1 MRGLNWSVRCQKKEL
16 KLNGKK
22 TLNALKDA
30 MIDMIRAVKIVVFV
44 KTKVLKNVQFVLFE
58 PT

>member
-22 TLNALKDA
+22 TFNALKDA
-30 MIDMIRAVKIVVFV
+30 TIDMIRAVKVVVFV
-44 KTKVLKNVQFVLFE
+44 KDY
-58 PT
+58 